1 MFKNPRNSRR
11 SPLGGFSG
19 RQLSSVL
26 LPVYCPFPDCLER
39 HCPTLLGTYSTRFQ
53 SQDPSGNWSEMPF
66 NSFITV
72 DYRKT
77 LAFLASDK
85 AARQKCTFWVWQRK
99 VSILQGQDELNWQK
113 FTDITDGR
121 HRPYFQRRNALNTYF
136 LKLLI
141 YRERIWTFVFR
152 ICTDQTN
159 APRKWDGIYK
169 MSDLYHPNLCTTPL
183 RSILTRADNHKGNDI

>member
-19 RQLSSVL
+19 RQLRSVL

-39 HCPTLLGTYSTRFQ
+39 HCPTLPGTYSTRFQ

-72 DYRKT
+72 DYRET

-85 AARQKCTFWVWQRK
+85 ATRQKCIFGVRQHK
-99 VSILQGQDELNWQK
+99 VSILQGQDGQNWQK
-113 FTDITDGR
+113 FTDITDSR
-121 HRPYFQRRNALNTYF
+121 HHSYFRGRNALNTHF
-136 LKLLI
+136 FITFDLPQKNFDI
-141 YRERIWTFVFR
+141 RI
-152 ICTDQTN
+152 Q
-159 APRKWDGIYK
+159 
-169 MSDLYHPNLCTTPL
+169 NLHW
-183 RSILTRADNHKGNDI
+183 SN